1 MSVKQIENESKSK
14 MNLMKNISDVLNIL
28 KILIKLIVFQM
39 KK

>member
-28 KILIKLIVFQM
+28 KILIKLIVYQM